1 MRLMY
6 SSSFERSTYHWPRP
20 PTWIA
25 GRSPERP
32 KAYAWELEMLSSSQT
47 LSSLRNRGAGVA
59 KGYKDFAA
67 WRYCAKGPAIAF
79 FGDWHDA
86 EGQFLAFEQLRLGA
100 RELVVGEY
108 AVPVQ
113 RG

>member
-1 MRLMY
+1 MPQVEVKQR
-6 SSSFERSTYHWPRP
+6 F
-20 PTWIA
+20 
-25 GRSPERP
+25 
-32 KAYAWELEMLSSSQT
+32 
-47 LSSLRNRGAGVA
+47 
-59 KGYKDFAA
+59 
-67 WRYCAKGPAIAF
+67 AIAF
-79 FGDWHDA
+79 FGDWHVA